1 VSIYRDMMTEWV
13 LQALRELGGS
23 ARILDINKKV
33 WELHAEEIRNTGD
46 LFYEW
51 QYELRWA
58 GDLLR
63 RQGKI
68 RDAKLSPKGVWE
80 LTQQK

>member
-1 VSIYRDMMTEWV
+1 MSIQRDTMRDWV
-13 LQALRELGGS
+13 IQALRELGGR
-23 ARILDINKKV
+23 AMILDINKKV
-33 WELHAEEIRNTGD
+33 QELCGEEIGNTGD

-63 RQGKI
+63 REGKI
-68 RDAKLSPKGVWE
+68 RLAKLSPKGKCE
-80 LTQQK
+80 LT